1 MKKEHIFLIFT
12 LFLTFLS
19 LYLLY
24 QILSPFLTSIFWAIL
39 LAMVFYPLFQRLQRL
54 LNKREVLCAMT
65 MTLLVI
71 LVIILPSSLL
81 MVSLANEVVGVYH
94 WVEEMIKTGRLQSH
108 LEQIKEIPILKW
120 IWGRLYQYGDVSQ
133 TNPTDFLLKNLQQ
146 VSTFLFN
153 QTSKIFKG
161 LSTFIIGFFFTLLSL
176 YYLFK
181 DGARLLE
188 RLKEIVPI
196 PSEERDLLIFRF
208 KQMVY
213 ATIYGGIVVAI
224 IQGALGGIIFW
235 ILGISSPVLWGT
247 AMAFL
252 SFIPI
257 GGTALIWGPAAIL
270 LLVQGAFLKGIILL
284 LLGIFGISMADNFL
298 RPLFISSRTNIH
310 PLLLFFAVLGGIQVF
325 GLIGLVMGPLIATLC
340 LTLIEIYVQG
350 IKPLKDPDVKSN
362 R

>member
-1 MKKEHIFLIFT
+1 
-12 LFLTFLS
+12 
-19 LYLLY
+19 
-24 QILSPFLTSIFWAIL
+24 
-39 LAMVFYPLFQRLQRL
+39 MVFYPLFQRLQRL
-54 LNKREVLCAMT
+54 LNKREVLCAIT

-298 RPLFISSRTNIH
+298 RPLFISARTKIH

-340 LTLIEIYVQG
+340 LTLIEIYVEG
-350 IKPLKDPDVKSN
+350 IK
-362 R
+362 

>member
-1 MKKEHIFLIFT
+1 MKREHIFLIFI

-19 LYLLY
+19 IYLFY
-24 QILSPFLTSIFWAIL
+24 QVLSPFLTSILWAIL
-39 LAMVFYPLFQRLQRL
+39 LAILFYPLFQRLQRL
-54 LNKREVLCAMT
+54 LKKREVLCAMA

-108 LEQIKEIPILKW
+108 LDQIKEIPVLKW
-120 IWGRLYQYGDVSQ
+120 IWGRVYPYGDVSQ
-133 TNPTDFLLKNLQQ
+133 INPADFLLKNLQQ

-153 QTSKIFKG
+153 QTSMIFKG

-181 DGARLLE
+181 DGARLFE
-188 RLKEIVPI
+188 RLKEIVPM

-208 KQMVY
+208 KQTVY

-224 IQGALGGIIFW
+224 IQGVLGGTIFW
-235 ILGISSPVLWGT
+235 ILGISSPVLWGA
-247 AMAFL
+247 AMTFL

-270 LLVQGAFLKGIILL
+270 LFVQGAFLKGIILVG
-284 LLGIFGISMADNFL
+284 LGVFGISMVDNFL
-298 RPLFISSRTNIH
+298 RPFFVSTRTKIH

-325 GLIGLVMGPLIATLC
+325 GLIGLVAGPLIVTLF

-350 IKPLKDPDVKSN
+350 IK
-362 R
+362 

>member
-1 MKKEHIFLIFT
+1 
-12 LFLTFLS
+12 
-19 LYLLY
+19 
-24 QILSPFLTSIFWAIL
+24 
-39 LAMVFYPLFQRLQRL
+39 
-54 LNKREVLCAMT
+54 MT